1 MKNLPNILKE
11 AKATRE
17 RLDYEARLINH
28 PAQDMA
34 DPKNWREGDVV
45 ECLVGTGFYYT
56 AGRKYRLIKWSDKG
70 NVVDS
75 NGDVTMVDDE
85 GDQWQARAD
94 KFRWISR

>member
-17 RLDYEARLINH
+17 RLDYEARINH

-45 ECLVGTGFYYT
+45 KVSFYSREAKIIPFPNGEILRSDQRVMVEADDKAFGHVWVGD
-56 AGRKYRLIKWSDKG
+56 LKWL
-70 NVVDS
+70 
-75 NGDVTMVDDE
+75 
-85 GDQWQARAD
+85 R
-94 KFRWISR
+94 R